1 MESLNLPK
9 YTFKIKRTDNKY
21 TIFDCVRKRYVA
33 LTPEEWVRQNVVQYL
48 ITEKNVPQ
56 TRISNET
63 SITFNGLSKRCD
75 TIVYDKNFAPLII
88 VEYKAPTI
96 PLSQATFDQVA
107 VYNLKLDVK
116 YLLLSNGMQHIFC
129 KVDVA
134 AKRFEFIP
142 EIPDYSEL

>member
-9 YTFKIKRTDNKY
+9 YTFKIKRIDNKY
-21 TIFDCVRKRYVA
+21 TIFDCIRKRYVA

-88 VEYKAPTI
+88 VEYKAPSI

-107 VYNLKLDVK
+107 VYNLK
-116 YLLLSNGMQHIFC
+116 
-129 KVDVA
+129 
-134 AKRFEFIP
+134 
-142 EIPDYSEL
+142 

>member
-9 YTFKIKRTDNKY
+9 YTFKIKRIDNKY
-21 TIFDCVRKRYVA
+21 TIFDCIRKRYVA

-134 AKRFEFIP
+134 AKRFEFIS

>member
-1 MESLNLPK
+1 MLQLNLPIFEPK
-9 YTFKIKRTDNKY
+9 LKKTDGELY
-21 TIFDCVRKRYVA
+21 IFDQIRKKYLI

-116 YLLLSNGMQHIFC
+116 YFLLSNGMQHIFC
-129 KVDVA
+129 KVDAA
-134 AKRFEFIP
+134 AKRFKFIP
-142 EIPDYSEL
+142 EVPDYSEL

>member
-21 TIFDCVRKRYVA
+21 TIFDCIRKRYVA

-116 YLLLSNGMQHIFC
+116 YFLLSNGMQHIFC
-129 KVDVA
+129 KVDAA
-134 AKRFEFIP
+134 AKRFKFIP
-142 EIPDYSEL
+142 EVPDYSEL